1 MVLAEAASIPVSSC
15 SLRPLLAV
23 WAVRIRVFS
32 GQNSCGSTPG
42 SGRQDGT
49 SAVAAMATAL
59 VSVFTGRPVRG
70 DLAMTEEIT
79 LSGEVLAVGGVKE
92 KVLAAH
98 RCGLTRVILPQQNRK
113 QVEEDLGDDLR
124 SAVAIDYVT
133 RIEDL
138 LELALRPAPAAND
151 VAAAVTTDG
160 RVS

>member
-1 MVLAEAASIPVSSC
+1 
-15 SLRPLLAV
+15 
-23 WAVRIRVFS
+23 
-32 GQNSCGSTPG
+32 
-42 SGRQDGT
+42 
-49 SAVAAMATAL
+49 
-59 VSVFTGRPVRG
+59 
-70 DLAMTEEIT
+70 MTEEIT
-79 LSGEVLAVGGVKE
+79 LSGEVLAVGDVKE

-124 SAVAIDYVT
+124 SAVAVDYVT

>member
-1 MVLAEAASIPVSSC
+1 MAPRHEALSAQAPHRARMSFNVSPAADS
-15 SLRPLLAV
+15 S
-23 WAVRIRVFS
+23 W
-32 GQNSCGSTPG
+32 CGSISGAVKNGLPG
-42 SGRQDGT
+42 DHSST
-49 SAVAAMATAL
+49 LSE
-59 VSVFTGRPVRG
+59 FTGRPVRG
-70 DLAMTEEIT
+70 DLTMTGEIT
-79 LSGEVLAVGGVKE
+79 LSGEVLAVGGIKE

-124 SAVAIDYVT
+124 SAVAVDYVT

-151 VAAAVTTDG
+151 APATVTTDG